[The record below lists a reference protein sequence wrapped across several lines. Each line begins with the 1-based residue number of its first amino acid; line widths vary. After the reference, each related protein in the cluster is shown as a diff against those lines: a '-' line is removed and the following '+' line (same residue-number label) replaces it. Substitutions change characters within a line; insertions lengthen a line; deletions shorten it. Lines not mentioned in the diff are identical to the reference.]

1 LEIVHR
7 THRVRSFR
15 FPKAIDFDYKPG
27 QFIFVS
33 VRGANGELSK
43 PYSISSSPTEKE
55 YVEFTKKLSDS
66 EYSNI
71 LNSLKIGDWARISGP
86 YGNFTFEGEYDRI
99 GLISGGI
106 GITPL
111 RSICKYCTDLGL
123 ATDIILLYGNQ
134 NETDIAFIED
144 LKEMQKKNLDLRVEL
159 TIDRPSPGWKGR
171 VGYIDSGMI
180 MDVMPD
186 YMNRV
191 FYTCGPPAMVE
202 AIQKELKDI
211 GVSEKQI
218 RVERFAPN
226 SIVQNS

>member
-1 LEIVHR
+1 MEIVHR
-7 THRVRSFR
+7 TYDVRSFR
-15 FPKAIDFDYKPG
+15 FTKTVDFDYKPG

-55 YVEFTKKLSDS
+55 YVEFTKKLSGS

-71 LNSLKIGDWARISGP
+71 LNSLKISDWARISGP

-99 GLISGGI
+99 GLLSGGI

-123 ATDIILLYGNQ
+123 GTDIILLYGNQ

-159 TIDRPSPGWKGR
+159 TIDRPSPG
-171 VGYIDSGMI
+171 
-180 MDVMPD
+180 
-186 YMNRV
+186 
-191 FYTCGPPAMVE
+191 
-202 AIQKELKDI
+202 
-211 GVSEKQI
+211 
-218 RVERFAPN
+218 
-226 SIVQNS
+226 